1 MILKELLAAL
11 IVCENNFRVL
21 HWQFKGDQFD
31 SYHKNTTSEYESM
44 CREQADVIAE
54 IIARLGGTPLNIAE
68 VVEIIDSSERE
79 YLVVD
84 SSSYYAKEDV
94 IDNSE
99 DMFKIILNLIENA
112 LDMDEIANDKSN
124 VGIKS
129 TLESMHE
136 KFDLQY
142 RYINK
147 RR

>member
-1 MILKELLAAL
+1 
-11 IVCENNFRVL
+11 
-21 HWQFKGDQFD
+21 
-31 SYHKNTTSEYESM
+31 
-44 CREQADVIAE
+44 
-54 IIARLGGTPLNIAE
+54 
-68 VVEIIDSSERE
+68 
-79 YLVVD
+79 
-84 SSSYYAKEDV
+84 
-94 IDNSE
+94 
-99 DMFKIILNLIENA
+99 MFKIILNLIENA